1 MKNELWN
8 EDILHNFPL
17 MHLFKCVFQHCHTFF
32 RSIWIKCADYDA
44 SMQCV
49 PCLTLLLSKWK
60 KHKNCS
66 STTNIWCC
74 FMSGDRSV
82 KLLRYKSVFMTSF
95 NTRSSKDFQILSSFS
110 GKASHFVRNPLYGNG
125 NIADCR
131 ELTLH
136 FNEGESC
143 ALSLFIINRRN

>member
-1 MKNELWN
+1 MKIFCITFRWCIYLNAFSSIA
-8 EDILHNFPL
+8 ILSFVRFEYNAL
-17 MHLFKCVFQHCHTFF
+17 IMMHCSIVFHALRCYYQN
-32 RSIWIKCADYDA
+32 
-44 SMQCV
+44 
-49 PCLTLLLSKWK
+49 K

-82 KLLRYKSVFMTSF
+82 KLVRYKSVFMTSF

-110 GKASHFVRNPLYGNG
+110 RKASHFVWDPLYGNG